1 MEAEFPDALP
11 NFLDGL
17 RLDFMD
23 GAWIHVRASNTEPI
37 VRLIGEAKSAERIE
51 NLIERSN
58 ILITE
63 Q

>member
-1 MEAEFPDALP
+1 
-11 NFLDGL
+11 
-17 RLDFMD
+17 MD